1 MSQQFN
7 YLGRSNSIPTKDL
20 DTFPAPSVQSVTFSS
35 GELTSHCP
43 VTNQPDFYHIEV
55 EYSPRLLCVESK
67 SLKLYLQTF
76 RDTAQFAE
84 SLAAEIMADIDR
96 VLSPA
101 RIRVTLIQ
109 QVRGGLQLTVTAEAD
124 NE

>member
-20 DTFPAPSVQSVTFSS
+20 DTFPAPSVQSVTLSS

-84 SLAAEIMADIDR
+84 SLAAAIMAGIDR

-101 RIRVTLIQ
+101 RIRVTLTQ